1 MKKIIIAIL
10 IGLLF
15 VIPIQAQ
22 EKIYLP
28 VIFKMLVAP
37 DTNNNWRIIQPVASS
52 NLVLNPSAETTANFS
67 VVGTATVTRSTTFQK
82 YGLFSYRVQLAA
94 SGDGIQLT
102 TSTLT
107 NAHHFVT
114 ARIRG
119 SFTSLSALLNGNS
132 KPLTLIEKI
141 DSNWNL
147 YGASFGASLANG
159 ATALQITDTASGDF
173 YVDGI
178 QVEPLT
184 FWTTYIDGTQSGC
197 AWLGAAHAAASERSG
212 QSRAGGVSL
221 DFWEEYKFQIHRIV
235 GAGAASHNLSIDS
248 YAILPGG
255 ELNSDKVTS
264 RDFDII
270 GKFITETEEELHQ
283 KRQAL
288 AAAFQTDDN
297 QLTLIRF
304 NGAEVQTEIA
314 VRYQSGLEADLAAFY
329 GNFEI
334 VSNEE
339 VNEVRKFT
347 EDTSIQVAAPNP
359 YWHEVGESA
368 VDLDTNDSETFR
380 IVAGRLRSTG
390 QWNELGPPDVAG
402 TYTRTRAI
410 AEDSTYIYFGGD
422 FTNFDNIAN
431 ADFIVRWHKVDQ
443 VWSALDVGLNG
454 IVLALAIAPNGDLY
468 IGGQF
473 TNAGGI
479 AAADFLTR
487 WDGTNFNAVGAPNT
501 GTAAITGVFS
511 LIFDQ
516 GGDLFIGGQFTNWA
530 NIAAADR
537 IAMWN
542 GSSYSALGSGITGT
556 VVLAFAI
563 GLDNRL
569 YVGGGFTAAGGGAA
583 ANIAQWTSSTS
594 TWANLGN
601 DDIDDTV
608 NALAISLDGIIYLGG
623 EFTIFN
629 GSPGDFVVS
638 WNGTS
643 YSNMQSGMNNPVF
656 SLAVGPDGVVYAGG
670 QFTTAGGIT
679 LADTIARWNSYTWAH
694 LDIDLPG
701 TAITFAILASKF
713 SDPVV
718 EQNYDL
724 FLGFD
729 TTGAGTFA
737 GAVVTTNEGSV
748 QAFPKIVYARSGG
761 TTAIIETLRN
771 ERTGK
776 ELLFDYALLDGET
789 LTIDLDPLAKS
800 IISSFFGLRLD
811 AVLPNSDFGTW
822 SLPRNDSNITSYVN
836 ESGTPVITAYMLWRD
851 AYDGY

>member
-10 IGLLF
+10 LGLIFTLQ
-15 VIPIQAQ
+15 IQAQ
-22 EKIYLP
+22 EPEYKIYLP

-37 DTNNNWRIIQPVASS
+37 DTNNNWRIIQPIASS
-52 NLVLNPSAETTANFS
+52 NLVLNPSAEIAANFS
-67 VVGTATVTRSTTFQK
+67 AIATATVTRSTTFQK
-82 YGLFSYRVQLAA
+82 YGLFSYRVQPAA

-114 ARIRG
+114 VRIRG

-141 DSNWNL
+141 DSNWSL
-147 YGASFGASLANG
+147 YGASFGASLASG

-197 AWLGAAHAAASERSG
+197 AWLGVANAAASERSG

-270 GKFITETEEELHQ
+270 GKFIAETEQELHQ

-288 AAAFQTDDN
+288 EAAFQTDDN

-304 NGAEVQTEIA
+304 NGAEVQKEIA
-314 VRYQSGLEADLAAFY
+314 VRYQSGLEANLAAFY
-329 GNFEI
+329 GKFEI

-359 YWHEVGESA
+359 YWLEVGESA
-368 VDLDTNDSETFR
+368 VDLDTNDSGTFR
-380 IVAGRLRSTG
+380 IVAGRLRGTG
-390 QWNELGPPDVAG
+390 QWDVLGPPDAAG
-402 TYTRTRAI
+402 TYTDVRAI
-410 AEDSTYIYFGGD
+410 VEDDTYVYVGGV
-422 FTNFDNIAN
+422 FSNFDNIAN
-431 ADFIVRWHKVDQ
+431 ADSIVRWHKQDQ
-443 VWSALDVGLNG
+443 VWSALDVGLTVG
-454 IVLALAIAPNGDLY
+454 VLALAIAPNGDLY

-473 TNAGGI
+473 LNAGGI
-479 AAADFLTR
+479 AAADYITR
-487 WDGTNFNAVGAPNT
+487 WDGTNFNAVGVPNT
-501 GTAAITGVFS
+501 GAAAITNVLTLVF
-511 LIFDQ
+511 DH
-516 GGDLFIGGQFTNWA
+516 GGDLFIGGNFLNWA
-530 NIAAADR
+530 DIANADFIARWDGTSYSALSTGADALILALALGIDNEVFVGGNFLNIGGVAANR
-537 IAMWN
+537 IASWN
-542 GSSYSALGSGITGT
+542 GTAFSALGSGVADLVNVIAVREDGI
-556 VVLAFAI
+556 VFL
-563 GLDNRL
+563 
-569 YVGGGFTAAGGGAA
+569 GGQFQMAGGAQ
-583 ANIAQWTSSTS
+583 ANFIA
-594 TWANLGN
+594 
-601 DDIDDTV
+601 
-608 NALAISLDGIIYLGG
+608 
-623 EFTIFN
+623 
-629 GSPGDFVVS
+629 S
-638 WNGTS
+638 WNGTAFS
-643 YSNMQSGMNNPVF
+643 PLGDGMNNNVL
-656 SLAVGPDGVVYAGG
+656 SLSIGPDEVLYASG
-670 QFTTAGGIT
+670 QFTIAGGID
-679 LADTIARWNSYTWAH
+679 LADRAARWNNFTWAH
-694 LDIDLPG
+694 LDLDLPG
-701 TAITFAILASKF
+701 SPNVFAVLASRF

-724 FLGFD
+724 FLGSS
-729 TTGAGTFA
+729 TTGTGTFA
-737 GAVVTTNEGSV
+737 GAITATNEGSV

-761 TTAIIETLRN
+761 TTAVIETLRN
-771 ERTGK
+771 ERTGL
-776 ELLFDYALLDGET
+776 ELLFDYPLLDGET
-789 LTIDLDPLAKS
+789 LTIDLDPLEKT
-800 IISSFFGLRLD
+800 IISSFFGSRLD

-822 SLPRNDSNITSYVN
+822 SLPREDSNVTSYIN
-836 ESGTPVITAYMLWRD
+836 ESGTPTLEHYMLWRD
-851 AYDGY
+851 AYSGYD

>member
-10 IGLLF
+10 LGLIFTLQ
-15 VIPIQAQ
+15 IQAQ
-22 EKIYLP
+22 EPEYKIYLP

-52 NLVLNPSAETTANFS
+52 NLVLNPSAEIAANFS
-67 VVGTATVTRSTTFQK
+67 AIATATVTRSTTFQK
-82 YGLFSYRVQLAA
+82 YGLFSYRVQPAA

-114 ARIRG
+114 VRIRG

-141 DSNWNL
+141 DSNWSL
-147 YGASFGASLANG
+147 YGASFGASLASG

-197 AWLGAAHAAASERSG
+197 AWLGVANAAASERSG

-270 GKFITETEEELHQ
+270 GKFIAETEQELHQ

-288 AAAFQTDDN
+288 EAAFQTDDN

-304 NGAEVQTEIA
+304 NGAEVQKEIA

-359 YWHEVGESA
+359 YWLEVGESA
-368 VDLDTNDSETFR
+368 VDLDTNDSATFKL
-380 IVAGRLRSTG
+380 VVGRLRSTG
-390 QWNELGPPDVAG
+390 QWNELGPPNAAG
-402 TYTRTRAI
+402 TYTNIDAI
-410 AEDSTYIYFGGD
+410 AEDATYVYFSGS

-431 ADFIVRWHKVDQ
+431 ADNIVRWHKVNQ
-443 VWSALDVGLNG
+443 AWSALGTGTNGRVRTLVVGPDGTLFAAGNFALAG
-454 IVLALAIAPNGDLY
+454 GVANTVRVASWDGSAWSALGTGLDNDTYALAIGLDGILYATGDFL
-468 IGGQF
+468 
-473 TNAGGI
+473 NAGGGAANRI
-479 AAADFLTR
+479 AE
-487 WDGTNFNAVGAPNT
+487 WDGSA
-501 GTAAITGVFS
+501 
-511 LIFDQ
+511 
-516 GGDLFIGGQFTNWA
+516 W
-530 NIAAADR
+530 
-537 IAMWN
+537 
-542 GSSYSALGSGITGT
+542 SALGSGLNAPGRA
-556 VVLAFAI
+556 LAV
-563 GLDNRL
+563 GLDGRI
-569 YVGGGFTAAGGGAA
+569 YVGGLFGTAGGGAA
-583 ANIAQWTSSTS
+583 SNIAAWTPSSS
-594 TWANLGN
+594 TWAALGSGMSGN
-601 DDIDDTV
+601 VLSLALGLDGLLFAGGDFITAGGNTV
-608 NALAISLDGIIYLGG
+608 NNV
-623 EFTIFN
+623 T
-629 GSPGDFVVS
+629 S
-638 WNGTS
+638 WNGTGFS
-643 YSNMQSGMNNPVF
+643 ALGSGTNGTVDGLSVGQDGILYVVGGF
-656 SLAVGPDGVVYAGG
+656 SE
-670 QFTTAGGIT
+670 AGGIT
-679 LADTIARWNSYTWAH
+679 LTDGLARWNSYTWAH
-694 LDIDLPG
+694 LDINPPG
-701 TAITFAILASKF
+701 TEVIAILPSKF
-713 SDPVV
+713 VDPVV
-718 EQNYDL
+718 SQNYDL
-724 FLGFD
+724 WMGGD
-729 TTGAGTFA
+729 GTIAGTFA
-737 GAVVTTNEGSV
+737 GAVTAINEGST

-761 TTAIIETLRN
+761 TTATIETLRN
-771 ERTGK
+771 ERTGL
-776 ELLFDYALLDGET
+776 ELLFDYSLLDGET
-789 LTIDLDPLAKS
+789 LTIDLDPLEKS
-800 IISSFFGLRLD
+800 IISSFFGSRLD
-811 AVLPNSDFGTW
+811 AVLRNSDFGTW
-822 SLPRNDSNITSYVN
+822 SLPRNDSNITSFIN
-836 ESGTPVITAYMLWRD
+836 ESGTPTLEHYMLWRD
-851 AYDGY
+851 AYSGYD